1 MNATEKALVEKI
13 RQLPA
18 QRLAEVED
26 FVDFLRV
33 RDEEN
38 RYATAVAKASELS
51 FAAVWDNDEDAA
63 YDRM

>member
-1 MNATEKALVEKI
+1 MVSRLRRKI
-13 RQLPA
+13 A

-38 RYATAVAKASELS
+38 CYATAVAKASELS
-51 FAAVWDNDEDAA
+51 LAADWDNDEDAS